1 MRGCARSSSC
11 QGAAAGFLRGGRMA
25 GGLGFEP
32 RLAESESAVLPLD
45 DPPPVC
51 RPEIVAEHRRQL
63 HRPAGAAGA
72 ASESTLGVL
81 RAAAGLAP
89 ADLLALDLTGIAGNE
104 ARLTQGLAQGRVV
117 LHQCAGDAVANR
129 AGLAGDAAA
138 PDLHLDIELPGELRQ
153 FE

>member
-11 QGAAAGFLRGGRMA
+11 QGAAAGFLRGRRMA

-72 ASESTLGVL
+72 ASESTLGGLPV
-81 RAAAGLAP
+81 AAGLSA
-89 ADLLALDLTGIAGNE
+89 ADLLLR
-104 ARLTQGLAQGRVV
+104 RLNGPPVKQTCIDQGR
-117 LHQCAGDAVANR
+117 
-129 AGLAGDAAA
+129 A
-138 PDLHLDIELPGELRQ
+138 PGR
-153 FE
+153 

>member
-11 QGAAAGFLRGGRMA
+11 QGAAAGFLRGRRMA

-63 HRPAGAAGA
+63 HPPAGPAGA
-72 ASESTLGVL
+72 ASESTLAALG
-81 RAAAGLAP
+81 AAARLAP
-89 ADLLALDLTGIAGNE
+89 AAPRSPVLPAMSLNTAP
-104 ARLTQGLAQGRVV
+104 RLQRSAQ
-117 LHQCAGDAVANR
+117 
-129 AGLAGDAAA
+129 
-138 PDLHLDIELPGELRQ
+138 
-153 FE
+153 